1 MHTARVSRHD
11 KGKTTTRICRAISI
25 ALLALVPTATVAGQV
40 SERDK
45 LLNCFYDARTSRPD
59 EARSCLAR
67 LLDAQPG
74 DTQALLE
81 LGYFELAQKNDT
93 AAIQAFTRALAT
105 GSTRADVRT

>member
-1 MHTARVSRHD
+1 MHTARMSRDD
-11 KGKTTTRICRAISI
+11 KWKTRRGIHQAIFVL
-25 ALLALVPTATVAGQV
+25 LLALVSSATVAGQV

-67 LLDAQPG
+67 LLAAQPG

-81 LGYFELAQKNDT
+81 LG
-93 AAIQAFTRALAT
+93 I
-105 GSTRADVRT
+105 